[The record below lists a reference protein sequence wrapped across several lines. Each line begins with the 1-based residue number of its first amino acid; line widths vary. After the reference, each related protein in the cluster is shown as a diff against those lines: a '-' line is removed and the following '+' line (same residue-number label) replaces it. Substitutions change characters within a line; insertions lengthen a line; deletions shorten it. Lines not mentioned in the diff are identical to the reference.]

1 MKKAAPIAP
10 GSWKLACRQALQWR
24 LLLLWVAVLLIPTL
38 IFGLSTGFL
47 FSTALDHSVHA
58 ARIAASADMA
68 VLGDLANLIRGE
80 KKEAFSLALGVSLL
94 CTIMLSP
101 LLSGMSISAMRAA
114 QPASFG
120 DLMRGACSEY
130 GRMLRLLLL
139 GLVPLGIAAAS
150 IHGLVQFSDNHAEK
164 AITWD
169 DTRLLNGACIVLG
182 VLVLALMH
190 AILDS
195 ARADFALDASRR
207 SAFKALWRGLKTV
220 ARRPLLSLQFY
231 LSITLIA
238 LLLALPLIWLR
249 INVPHANVAGFVFG
263 FVLMQALTAVLA
275 WMRNARLFALAA
287 IVRAQHEAMP
297 TWGQK

>member
-1 MKKAAPIAP
+1 MKKAAPVAP

-24 LLLLWVAVLLIPTL
+24 LLLLWTGLLLIPTL

-68 VLGDLANLIRGE
+68 VLGELANIIRGE
-80 KKEAFSLALGVSLL
+80 KKETVSLVLALSLL

-101 LLSGMSISAMRAA
+101 LLSGISVTAMRAA
-114 QPASFG
+114 QAAGFG
-120 DLMRGACSEY
+120 DLVRGACSEY

-139 GLVPLGIAAAS
+139 GLVPLGIAAAA
-150 IHGLVQFSDNHAEK
+150 IRGLMKFSSEHAEK
-164 AITWD
+164 AISWD
-169 DTRLLNGACIVLG
+169 DTRLLSWTCIVLG

-195 ARADFALDASRR
+195 ARADFALDTSRR

-220 ARRPLLSLQFY
+220 ARRPLLSLGFY

-249 INVPHANVAGFVFG
+249 INVPHASVAGFVFG
-263 FVLMQALTAVLA
+263 FLLVQVLTAVLA

-287 IVRAQHEAMP
+287 IVRAQQGTTAA
-297 TWGQK
+297 